1 MYQDALSSHAAVG
14 RGVAGCGV
22 GDGFSGAEGGGV
34 GGPIVVVEIV
44 AAETRIVVRFLNAA
58 ARSAL
63 SAAAAMA
70 LSMESI
76 VTASMFDATL
86 SAAAFS
92 ATATV

>member
-1 MYQDALSSHAAVG
+1 M
-14 RGVAGCGV
+14 
-22 GDGFSGAEGGGV
+22 
-34 GGPIVVVEIV
+34 
-44 AAETRIVVRFLNAA
+44 VRFLNAA

-76 VTASMFDATL
+76 VAASMFDATF